1 MKNVFFALAF
11 MLVGTF
17 AFANTEVISEIK
29 NDVKQVENVQIHKSL
44 SLTNDGKSFD
54 DLSFT
59 NKIQLENLSGE
70 DYPCRWR
77 VCTYR
82 NGVLVG
88 CTDWTYGE
96 CLDEVVIIANRK

>member
-1 MKNVFFALAF
+1 MKDVFFALAF
-11 MLVGTF
+11 MLIGTF
-17 AFANTEVISEIK
+17 AFANTEVTSKIK
-29 NDVKQVENVQIHKSL
+29 NDVKQVENVQIQESL
-44 SLTNDGKSFD
+44 SSTIDGQSFED
-54 DLSFT
+54 ISFT
-59 NKIQLENLSGE
+59 SNIQLENLSGE

-96 CLDEVVIIANRK
+96 CLDEVVIVA

>member
-1 MKNVFFALAF
+1 MKNLFFALAF

-17 AFANTEVISEIK
+17 AFANTELTSEI
-29 NDVKQVENVQIHKSL
+29 NTDVKKVEKIQNQDNFTSSTESQSVEK
-44 SLTNDGKSFD
+44 
-54 DLSFT
+54 LSFT
-59 NKIQLENLSGE
+59 NDIQVENLTGE

-88 CTDWTYGE
+88 CTAWTYGE
-96 CLDEVVIIANRK
+96 CLHEVVIQ

>member
-1 MKNVFFALAF
+1 MKNLFFALAF

-17 AFANTEVISEIK
+17 AFANTEVTTEIK
-29 NDVKQVENVQIHKSL
+29 NDVKQVENVKIQESLSSTIDGQSLEDL
-44 SLTNDGKSFD
+44 SLTSN
-54 DLSFT
+54 
-59 NKIQLENLSGE
+59 IQFENLSGE

-77 VCTYR
+77 VCTYK

-96 CLDEVVIIANRK
+96 CLDEVVIIAQR

>member
-11 MLVGTF
+11 MLIGTF
-17 AFANTEVISEIK
+17 AFANTEVTSEI
-29 NDVKQVENVQIHKSL
+29 NIDVKKVEEFQSQDN
-44 SLTNDGKSFD
+44 FD
-54 DLSFT
+54 SSIESQSVEDLSFT
-59 NKIQLENLSGE
+59 SAIQVENFSNE

-96 CLDEVVIIANRK
+96 CLDEVVIVAQR